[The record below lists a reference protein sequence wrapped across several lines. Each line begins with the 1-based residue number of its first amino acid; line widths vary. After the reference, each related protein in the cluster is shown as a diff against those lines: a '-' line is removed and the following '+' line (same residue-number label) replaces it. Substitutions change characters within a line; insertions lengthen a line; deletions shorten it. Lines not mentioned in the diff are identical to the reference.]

1 MPGKNGSLYGITYA
15 GGDFSCALTG
25 RGTVFKTNHDGD
37 LTLLHAFAGADGQNP
52 KQNNGAVMTALG
64 FL

>member
-25 RGTVFKTNHDGD
+25 CGTVFKTNHDGD

-52 KQNNGAVMTALG
+52 KQNNGL
-64 FL
+64 L

>member
-15 GGDFSCALTG
+15 GGD
-25 RGTVFKTNHDGD
+25 GTVFKTNHDGD

>member
-1 MPGKNGSLYGITYA
+1 MPGKNGSLYRITYA
-15 GGDFSCALTG
+15 GGD
-25 RGTVFKTNHDGD
+25 GTVFKTNHDGD
-37 LTLLHAFAGADGQNP
+37 LTLLHAFAWADGQNP